1 MGMPHGRRDLFVLF
15 VVGILLPGAILAVFG
30 FRSMRQDRLLAERQT
45 RDALESTANLA
56 AREVSRDL
64 ARWPDWKEP
73 DSASLTFTSG
83 GSLQAANGLLWVP
96 GGFPELKLAGDA
108 YLAEEAE
115 IRQQDYAK
123 ALHLYEGAL
132 RGVSPGARAAVL
144 LRIART
150 ARKAGDL
157 VKARAAWRRILVLP
171 QSPATA
177 AARLALVDLGE
188 APALELYRDLL
199 AGRIPLAR
207 ESYFFYSGRVKDMLR
222 VTEVER
228 LREVESRRVALTEAA
243 EAFLAVPR
251 RIPAP
256 GFVAFWE
263 PTRAVVV
270 PEYVLHA
277 RLTKAAR
284 VGMDAAITLRP
295 RLSPLPDLAVVRPL
309 EDPQLPWQL
318 EAATRDAAAL
328 NRALRNR
335 QTWFLGAMAVVL
347 AALLSGVSLTARA
360 IRREWEFSRLQS
372 DFVATV
378 SHEFRSPLTGI
389 RQLAE
394 LLDSGIV
401 HADNRRREY
410 YRLIVQ
416 ESDRLTHLVENLLDF
431 SRLEANRKQYR
442 MEEAIDAS
450 TWLADTAAAT
460 RNARLSADIPAGLPS
475 VRGDREALASAVVN
489 LVDNAIKYSPPDSP
503 VRLAAQSVNGRLSI
517 SVTDWGPGIALEE
530 QGRIFDRFYRGCG
543 DLTRRVKGA
552 GIGLSLVKRIVE
564 DHGGN
569 VSVASCP
576 DEGSTFTI
584 ELNAVGGQ
592 TG

>member
-1 MGMPHGRRDLFVLF
+1 MAHGRRDLFVLF
-15 VVGILLPGAILAVFG
+15 VLGILLPGAILAVFG
-30 FRSMRQDRLLAERQT
+30 FRSLRQDRLLAERQT
-45 RDALESTANLA
+45 RDALESTAHLA
-56 AREVSRDL
+56 AREVTRDL
-64 ARWPDWKEP
+64 ARWPEWKEP
-73 DSASLTFTSG
+73 DSASLTFTTG
-83 GSLQAANGLLWVP
+83 GSLQSAKGLLWVP
-96 GGFPELKLAGDA
+96 GGFSELKLAGDA

-115 IRQQDYAK
+115 IRQKDYAK

-132 RGVSPGARAAVL
+132 RGAPPDARAAIL

-157 VKARAAWRRILVLP
+157 VKARAAWQRILMLP
-171 QSPATA
+171 ESPATA
-177 AARLALVDLGE
+177 AARLALVDSGE
-188 APALELYRDLL
+188 ATALELYRDLL
-199 AGRIPLAR
+199 AGRVPLAR
-207 ESYFFYSGRVKDMLR
+207 ESYFFYSGRVKDMLP
-222 VTEVER
+222 VTEVAR

-243 EAFLAVPR
+243 VAFLVAPR

-263 PTRAVVV
+263 PARAVVL

-284 VGMDAAITLRP
+284 VGMDAAIALRP

-309 EDPQLPWQL
+309 DDAQLPWQL
-318 EAATRDAAAL
+318 EAAPRDAAAL

-347 AALLSGVSLTARA
+347 AALLSGVWLTARA

-401 HADNRRREY
+401 HAENRRREY
-410 YRLIVQ
+410 YRLIIQ

-442 MEEAIDAS
+442 MESIDAS
-450 TWLADTAAAT
+450 TWLAETAAAT
-460 RNARLSADIPAGLPS
+460 RNARISADIPAGLPTL
-475 VRGDREALASAVVN
+475 RGDREALASAVVN
-489 LVDNAIKYSPPDSP
+489 LLDNAIKYSPADSP
-503 VRLAAQSVNGRLSI
+503 VRLAAHTVNGRLSI
-517 SVTDWGPGIALEE
+517 SVTDRGPGIAPEE
-530 QGRIFDRFYRGCG
+530 QARIFDRFYRGGG
-543 DLTRRVKGA
+543 DLARLVKGA

-569 VSVASCP
+569 VAVASCP

-584 ELNAVGGQ
+584 ELNGVGGQ
-592 TG
+592 TA

>member
-1 MGMPHGRRDLFVLF
+1 MPHGRRDLFVLF
-15 VVGILLPGAILAVFG
+15 VAGILLPGAILAVFG
-30 FRSMRQDRLLAERQT
+30 FRSLRQDRLLAERQT

-56 AREVSRDL
+56 AREVTRDL
-64 ARWPDWKEP
+64 ATWPEWKEP
-73 DSASLTFTSG
+73 DSTSLTFTSG
-83 GSLQAANGLLWVP
+83 GILQSANGLLWVP
-96 GGFPELKLAGDA
+96 GGLPELKLAGDA
-108 YLAEEAE
+108 YFAEEAE
-115 IRQQDYAK
+115 IRQKDYAK
-123 ALHLYEGAL
+123 ALQLYKGAL
-132 RGVSPGARAAVL
+132 RGASPEVGAGIL

-157 VKARAAWRRILVLP
+157 VKARSAWQRILTLP
-171 QSPATA
+171 ASPATA
-177 AARLALVDLGE
+177 AARMALVDSGE
-188 APALELYRDLL
+188 VPAQEFYRDLL
-199 AGRIPLAR
+199 AGRFPLAR
-207 ESYFFYSGRVKDMLR
+207 ESYFFYSGWVKDMLPA
-222 VTEVER
+222 TEVAR
-228 LREVESRRVALTEAA
+228 FREVESRTVALTEAA
-243 EAFLAVPR
+243 EAFLAERR

-263 PTRAVVV
+263 PARALVL
-270 PEYVLHA
+270 PESVLHA
-277 RLTKAAR
+277 RLTKVAR

-295 RLSPLPDLAVVRPL
+295 RLSPLPDLAVVRSL
-309 EDPQLPWQL
+309 DDPQLPWQL
-318 EAATRDAAAL
+318 EAAPRDAAAL

-335 QTWFLGAMAVVL
+335 QTWFLAAMAVVL
-347 AALLSGVSLTARA
+347 SALLSGVWLTARA

-401 HADNRRREY
+401 HAENRRREY

-431 SRLEANRKQYR
+431 SRMEANRKQYR
-442 MEEAIDAS
+442 MEAIDAS
-450 TWLADTAAAT
+450 TWLAETAAAT
-460 RNARLSADIPAGLPS
+460 RNARLSTDIPAGLPE

-489 LVDNAIKYSPPDSP
+489 LLDNAIKYSPADSP
-503 VRLAAQSVNGRLSI
+503 VRLAAHTANGKLSI
-517 SVTDWGPGIALEE
+517 SITDRGPGISPEE
-530 QGRIFDRFYRGCG
+530 QARIFDRFYRGGG

-564 DHGGN
+564 DHGGI
-569 VSVASCP
+569 VSVSSRP

-584 ELNAVGGQ
+584 ELNAAGGH
-592 TG
+592 TA

>member
-1 MGMPHGRRDLFVLF
+1 MLFA
-15 VVGILLPGAILAVFG
+15 VGILLPGAILAVFG
-30 FRSMRQDRLLAERQT
+30 FRSLRQDRLLAERQT
-45 RDALESTANLA
+45 RDGLESTANVA
-56 AREVSRDL
+56 AREVTRDL
-64 ARWPDWKEP
+64 ARWPEWKEP
-73 DSASLTFTSG
+73 DSASLTFTAG
-83 GSLQAANGLLWVP
+83 GSLQSANGLLWVP
-96 GGFPELKLAGDA
+96 GGLPELKLAGDA

-115 IRQQDYAK
+115 IRQKDYAK

-132 RGVSPGARAAVL
+132 RGAPPEARADIL

-157 VKARAAWRRILVLP
+157 VKARAAWQRIVLLP
-171 QSPATA
+171 ESPATA
-177 AARLALVDLGE
+177 AARLELVNSGE
-188 APALELYRDLL
+188 APALELYRDLI
-199 AGRIPLAR
+199 AGRVPLAR
-207 ESYFFYSGRVKDMLR
+207 ESYFFYSGRVKDMLPP
-222 VTEVER
+222 TEVAR

-256 GFVAFWE
+256 GFMAFWE
-263 PTRAVVV
+263 PARAVVL
-270 PEYVLHA
+270 PEDVLHA
-277 RLTKAAR
+277 RLTKVAR
-284 VGMDAAITLRP
+284 VGMDDAITIRP
-295 RLSPLPDLAVVRPL
+295 RLAPLSDLAAVRPL

-318 EAATRDAAAL
+318 EAAPRDAAAL

-347 AALLSGVSLTARA
+347 AALLSGVWLTARA
-360 IRREWEFSRLQS
+360 IRREWEFSHLQS

-394 LLDSGIV
+394 LLDSGIA
-401 HADNRRREY
+401 HAEDRRREY

-416 ESDRLTHLVENLLDF
+416 ESDRLSHLVENLLDF

-442 MEEAIDAS
+442 MEAIDAS
-450 TWLADTAAAT
+450 MWLAETAAAT
-460 RNARLSADIPAGLPS
+460 RNARLSADIPAGLPA

-489 LVDNAIKYSPPDSP
+489 LVDNAIKYSPADSP
-503 VRLAAQSVNGRLSI
+503 VRLAAHTVNGRLSI
-517 SVTDWGPGIALEE
+517 SVTDRGPGIAPEE
-530 QGRIFDRFYRGCG
+530 QARIFDRFYRGGG

-564 DHGGN
+564 DHGG
-569 VSVASCP
+569 SVAVASRP

-584 ELNAVGGQ
+584 ELNADGGQ
-592 TG
+592 PG

>member
-1 MGMPHGRRDLFVLF
+1 MAHGRRELFVLF

-30 FRSMRQDRLLAERQT
+30 FRSLRQDRLLSERQT

-56 AREVSRDL
+56 VREVTRDL
-64 ARWPDWKEP
+64 AQWPEWKEP
-73 DSASLTFTSG
+73 DSTSFTFTSG
-83 GSLQAANGLLWVP
+83 GSLQSANGLLWVP

-115 IRQQDYAK
+115 IRQKDYAK

-132 RGVSPGARAAVL
+132 RGALPEARAAIL

-150 ARKAGDL
+150 ARKSGDL
-157 VKARAAWRRILVLP
+157 VKARAAWQRILMLP
-171 QSPATA
+171 ESPATA
-177 AARLALVDLGE
+177 AARLALVNSGE
-188 APALELYRDLL
+188 APALEFYRDLL
-199 AGRIPLAR
+199 AGRVPLAR
-207 ESYFFYSGRVKDMLR
+207 ESYFFYSGRIKDMAPA
-222 VTEVER
+222 TEVAR

-263 PTRAVVV
+263 PARAVVL

-277 RLTKAAR
+277 RLTRVAR

-295 RLSPLPDLAVVRPL
+295 RLSPLRDLAVVRPL
-309 EDPQLPWQL
+309 DDPQLPWQL
-318 EAATRDAAAL
+318 EAAPRDAAAL

-347 AALLSGVSLTARA
+347 AALLSGVWLTARA

-394 LLDSGIV
+394 LLDSEIV

-442 MEEAIDAS
+442 MESIDAS
-450 TWLADTAAAT
+450 TWLAETAAAT
-460 RNARLSADIPAGLPS
+460 RNARLSADIPAGLPAM
-475 VRGDREALASAVVN
+475 RGDREALASAVVN
-489 LVDNAIKYSPPDSP
+489 LLDNAIKYSPADSP
-503 VRLAAQSVNGRLSI
+503 VRLAAHTVNGRLSI
-517 SVTDWGPGIALEE
+517 SVTDRGPGIAPEE
-530 QGRIFDRFYRGCG
+530 QTRIFDRFYRGGG

-564 DHGGN
+564 DHGGS

-584 ELNAVGGQ
+584 ELNAGGGQ
-592 TG
+592 PG

>member
-1 MGMPHGRRDLFVLF
+1 MAHGHRDLFVLF

-56 AREVSRDL
+56 AREVTRDL
-64 ARWPDWKEP
+64 AQWPEWKEP
-73 DSASLTFTSG
+73 DSTSLTFTSG
-83 GSLQAANGLLWVP
+83 GSLQSANGLLWVP

-115 IRQQDYAK
+115 IRQKDYAK

-132 RGVSPGARAAVL
+132 LGAPPEARAAIL

-157 VKARAAWRRILVLP
+157 VKARAAWQRIVLLP
-171 QSPATA
+171 ASPATA
-177 AARLALVDLGE
+177 AARLALVDSGE

-199 AGRIPLAR
+199 AGRVPLAR
-207 ESYFFYSGRVKDMLR
+207 ESYFFYSGRVKDMLPA
-222 VTEVER
+222 TEVAR

-243 EAFLAVPR
+243 EAFLGVPQ

-263 PTRAVVV
+263 PTRAVVL

-277 RLTKAAR
+277 RLTKVAR

-309 EDPQLPWQL
+309 DDPQLPWQL
-318 EAATRDAAAL
+318 EAAPRDAAAL

-347 AALLSGVSLTARA
+347 AALLSGVWLTARA

-401 HADNRRREY
+401 HADSRRREY

-442 MEEAIDAS
+442 MESIDAS
-450 TWLADTAAAT
+450 TWLAETAAAT
-460 RNARLSADIPAGLPS
+460 RNARISADIPAGLPA

-489 LVDNAIKYSPPDSP
+489 LLDNAIKYSPADSP
-503 VRLAAQSVNGRLSI
+503 VRLAAHTVNGRLSI
-517 SVTDWGPGIALEE
+517 SVTDRGPGITPEE
-530 QGRIFDRFYRGCG
+530 QARIFDRFYRGGG

-569 VSVASCP
+569 VAVASCP

>member
-1 MGMPHGRRDLFVLF
+1 MFVA
-15 VVGILLPGAILAVFG
+15 GILLPGAILAAFG
-30 FRSMRQDRLLAERQT
+30 FRSLRQDRLLAERQT
-45 RDALESTANLA
+45 RDALESAAHLA
-56 AREVSRDL
+56 AREVTRDL
-64 ARWPDWKEP
+64 ARWPEWKEP
-73 DSASLTFTSG
+73 DSAFLTFSTG
-83 GSLQAANGLLWVP
+83 GRLQSAKGLLWVP

-115 IRQQDYAK
+115 IRRKDYAR

-132 RGVSPGARAAVL
+132 RGAPPEARAAIL

-150 ARKAGDL
+150 ARKEGDL
-157 VKARAAWRRILVLP
+157 VKARAAWKRILMLP
-171 QSPATA
+171 ESPATA
-177 AARLALVDLGE
+177 TARLALVNSGE
-188 APALELYRDLL
+188 APALEFYRDLL
-199 AGRIPLAR
+199 AGRIPLPR
-207 ESYFFYSGRVKDMLR
+207 ESYFYYSGRVKDMLPAI
-222 VTEVER
+222 EVAR
-228 LREVESRRVALTEAA
+228 LRGMESRRVALTEAA
-243 EAFLAVPR
+243 EAFLMAPQ

-256 GFVAFWE
+256 GYLAFWE
-263 PTRAVVV
+263 PTRAVVL

-277 RLTKAAR
+277 RLTKVAR
-284 VGMDAAITLRP
+284 VGMDAAISLRP

-309 EDPQLPWQL
+309 DDPQLPWQL
-318 EAATRDAAAL
+318 EAAPRDAAAL

-347 AALLSGVSLTARA
+347 AALVSGVWLTARA

-442 MEEAIDAS
+442 MESIDAS
-450 TWLADTAAAT
+450 TWLAETAAAT
-460 RNARLSADIPAGLPS
+460 RNARISADIPAGLPA

-489 LVDNAIKYSPPDSP
+489 LLDNAIKYSPADSP
-503 VRLAAQSVNGRLSI
+503 VRLAAHTVNGRISI
-517 SVTDWGPGIALEE
+517 SVTDQGPGIAPEE
-530 QGRIFDRFYRGCG
+530 QARIFDRFYRGDG

-569 VSVASCP
+569 VAVASCP

-592 TG
+592 TE

>member
-1 MGMPHGRRDLFVLF
+1 
-15 VVGILLPGAILAVFG
+15 
-30 FRSMRQDRLLAERQT
+30 
-45 RDALESTANLA
+45 
-56 AREVSRDL
+56 
-64 ARWPDWKEP
+64 
-73 DSASLTFTSG
+73 
-83 GSLQAANGLLWVP
+83 
-96 GGFPELKLAGDA
+96 
-108 YLAEEAE
+108 
-115 IRQQDYAK
+115 
-123 ALHLYEGAL
+123 
-132 RGVSPGARAAVL
+132 
-144 LRIART
+144 
-150 ARKAGDL
+150 
-157 VKARAAWRRILVLP
+157 
-171 QSPATA
+171 
-177 AARLALVDLGE
+177 
-188 APALELYRDLL
+188 
-199 AGRIPLAR
+199 
-207 ESYFFYSGRVKDMLR
+207 
-222 VTEVER
+222 
-228 LREVESRRVALTEAA
+228 
-243 EAFLAVPR
+243 
-251 RIPAP
+251 
-256 GFVAFWE
+256 
-263 PTRAVVV
+263 
-270 PEYVLHA
+270 
-277 RLTKAAR
+277 
-284 VGMDAAITLRP
+284 
-295 RLSPLPDLAVVRPL
+295 
-309 EDPQLPWQL
+309 
-318 EAATRDAAAL
+318 
-328 NRALRNR
+328 
-335 QTWFLGAMAVVL
+335 
-347 AALLSGVSLTARA
+347 
-360 IRREWEFSRLQS
+360 
-372 DFVATV
+372 VATV

-552 GIGLSLVKRIVE
+552 GIGLSLVKRIIE

-584 ELNAVGGQ
+584 ELKTVGGQ
-592 TG
+592 PG